1 MLLLH
6 THTCTP
12 SATETSTN
20 LFTTLFALQ
29 AGQLAAAE
37 GVLGDMAAA
46 GVKPTTISFTT
57 LIDGHVRAGD
67 MAAARRVL
75 QAMRAAGETPNVVT
89 YNSLLRGYFSA
100 ANGNKGG
107 VGSSSGGGGGS
118 GMAAL
123 VVAGEAPSLE
133 TDAAGDEADGRVAAT
148 GPLAAAQ
155 QLLQEMQAEGVSP
168 TTDTVSG
175 CMGWKE
181 CGRYWPVRR
190 TVVS

>member
-1 MLLLH
+1 
-6 THTCTP
+6 
-12 SATETSTN
+12 
-20 LFTTLFALQ
+20 
-29 AGQLAAAE
+29 
-37 GVLGDMAAA
+37 MAAA

-75 QAMRAAGETPNVVT
+75 QAMRATGETPNVVT
-89 YNSLLRGYFSA
+89 YNSLLRGYVSA

-107 VGSSSGGGGGS
+107 MGSSSSSSSSSSG

-123 VVAGEAPSLE
+123 VVAGVAPSLE
-133 TDAAGDEADGRVAAT
+133 TGAAGDEADGGGAAT

-175 CMGWKE
+175 CMGWKK
-181 CGRYWPVRR
+181 CGGCWPVGR